1 MDTAVVID
9 YQNVNTCAA
18 KLFPN
23 IGNHSNLDNFVN
35 PLHFAKQ
42 AVAFRN
48 RFRASS
54 TQLNLA
60 RVSVYRGLQSAVL
73 DPDENALNQIQKRKW
88 ERQGQGQLE
97 VVHRDLS
104 YRRTDNSQV
113 PGGKRSRD
121 YAAREEKGIDV
132 LCAIAV
138 LRYLQ
143 DPQIDAVILASIDSD
158 LEPALEEGLRLAP
171 NKILETLSWHLPAA
185 PGGKN
190 RIGAKLG
197 IWNTGLP
204 EAVYRRVL
212 D

>member
-18 KLFPN
+18 KLFPDIAN
-23 IGNHSNLDNFVN
+23 RSNLDNFVN
-35 PLHFAKQ
+35 PLDFAKQ
-42 AVAFRN
+42 AINFRN

-60 RVSVYRGLQSAVL
+60 RVSVYRGLPSAVL
-73 DPDENALNQIQKRKW
+73 DPHENSLNQIQKKKW
-88 ERQGQGQLE
+88 EHQGQGQLE
-97 VVHRDLS
+97 LIHRDLS
-104 YRRTDNSQV
+104 YRWTDNSRV
-113 PGGKRSRD
+113 PGAKRNRD
-121 YAAREEKGIDV
+121 YAVREEKGIDV

-143 DPQIDAVILASIDSD
+143 DPGIDAVILASIDSD
-158 LEPALEEGLRLAP
+158 LEPALEEGRRVAP
-171 NKILETLSWHLPAA
+171 NKTLETLSWHLPGA

-197 IWNTGLP
+197 VWNTGLP
-204 EAVYRRVL
+204 EAIYRRVL